1 MSKPLL
7 RVRDLK
13 KHYPI
18 HGGLFFRQVATVYAV
33 DGVSFDVEPGETFG
47 LVGES
52 GCGKSTLSKAIL
64 RLDEPTGGEILFDG
78 WKLRELDKNNMR
90 ALRRDM
96 QIIFQD
102 PCESMN
108 SRWTVGQIL
117 EEPYVIHKVGSL
129 RERRKRVRELLDVVG
144 LPQSAADKFPHEF
157 SGGQRQ
163 RIGIG
168 RAIALQPKLVF
179 CDEPVSALDVSIQ
192 SQILNLLLELQ
203 REFGLAYVFIAHD
216 LAIVKHVSD
225 NIGVMY
231 LGKLVETASAQD
243 LYRSPLH
250 PYTQALIAAI
260 PVPSPHKE
268 HCKRTLDGEV
278 PSPRRPPSGCRFHT
292 RCPFAQ
298 ERCEQ
303 EEPLLRS
310 MEAPGQPAHQ
320 VACHF
325 AERFLDASGA
335 CPA

>member
-1 MSKPLL
+1 MNKPLL
-7 RVRDLK
+7 SVRDLQ

-18 HGGLFFRQVATVYAV
+18 YGGLFFRRVATVYAV
-33 DGVSFDVEPGETFG
+33 DGVSFEVEPGQTFG

-64 RLDEPTGGEILFDG
+64 RLDEPTGGEITFDG
-78 WKLRELDKNNMR
+78 WKLRELNKSDMR
-90 ALRRDM
+90 ALRKNM

-117 EEPYVIHKVGSL
+117 EEPYVIHRVGST

-144 LPQSAADKFPHEF
+144 LPQSAANKFPHEF

-203 REFGLAYVFIAHD
+203 REYGLAYVFIAHD
-216 LAIVKHVSD
+216 LAVVKHVSD

-231 LGKLVETASAQD
+231 LGKLVEKAPARE
-243 LYRSPLH
+243 LYKRPLH

-260 PVPSPHKE
+260 PVPNPRRE
-268 HCKRTLDGEV
+268 RCKRTLEGEV
-278 PSPRRPPSGCRFHT
+278 PSPRHPPSGCRFHT

-298 ERCEQ
+298 ERCTQ
-303 EEPLLRS
+303 EEPSLRS
-310 MEAPGQPAHQ
+310 VTASDESAHQ

-325 AERFLDASGA
+325 AEQFLDAPGF
-335 CPA
+335 CLI